1 MNGLSAVNFSKL
13 LASDPINRQAWLV
26 TLQAGCDDGS
36 RPLTKCELV
45 ALCDRLRRKQRLLK
59 KVLRIETKAQHAN
72 AVTRFR
78 KNIRQARDLIGRR
91 ALSEYVSLGDQIF
104 MIQNELAEM
113 RKARQYAYAAELVY
127 KVAAQTSNT
136 GRAD

>member
-1 MNGLSAVNFSKL
+1 MNGLSTVNFSKL

-26 TLQAGCDDGS
+26 TLQTGCDDGFRQLS
-36 RPLTKCELV
+36 KDELV

-59 KVLRIETKAQHAN
+59 KVLHIETKAQHAN
-72 AVTRFR
+72 TVARFR

-91 ALSEYVSLGDQIF
+91 ALSEYVLLGDQIF

-127 KVAAQTSNT
+127 KIAAQGGNA